1 MSLFA
6 KKPKY
11 PKLPEG
17 GHEVVLRC
25 SICNGE
31 EVICLKDKESGEL
44 REIMLV
50 NSPDDLEGFCEV
62 NGLSAADIKKVY

>member
-6 KKPKY
+6 KKSKY

-17 GHEVVLRC
+17 DHEVVLRC

-50 NSPDDLEGFCEV
+50 SSPEDLEGFCEE
-62 NGLSAADIKKVY
+62 NGLNAGDIKKVY

>member
-1 MSLFA
+1 MSFFA
-6 KKPKY
+6 KKSKY
-11 PKLPEG
+11 LKLPEG
-17 GHEVVLRC
+17 DHEVVLRC

-50 NSPDDLEGFCEV
+50 SSPEDLEGFCEV
-62 NGLSAADIKKVY
+62 NGMNAADIKKVY